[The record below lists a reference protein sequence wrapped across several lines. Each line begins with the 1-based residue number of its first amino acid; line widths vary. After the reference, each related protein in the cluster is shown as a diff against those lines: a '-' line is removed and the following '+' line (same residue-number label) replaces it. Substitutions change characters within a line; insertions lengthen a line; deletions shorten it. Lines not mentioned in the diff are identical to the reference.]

1 MNILQKIFTDY
12 YEEIK
17 YTLHPRKTEIENI
30 DKMINCG
37 DSSFGGAMY
46 GCPHCGKLKFVPFRC
61 HSRFCPTCGNKYAI
75 ERTTSMSFKL
85 VNVTH
90 RHCVF
95 TIDENLRESFL
106 KDRSLLDCL
115 FHSVN
120 SVISRMFYKMNK
132 SKNFTPGFIMVLHT
146 FGRDLKW
153 NPHIHCLLSEGGY
166 SDDGFW
172 RHVKH
177 FNYTY
182 LRNAF
187 RTALLNEMES
197 KIGPS
202 FKKVKADC
210 YTEHKHGFYVYAK
223 PNKCDP
229 KTVVKYIGR
238 YLGRPVIATSRI
250 DKYDG
255 EMVTFH
261 YNRHEDEQY
270 IEETV
275 PAMEF
280 IQRLIR
286 HIPEKHFKMI
296 RYGGLYA
303 RHRKIDSKL
312 HRAISKSKHPIYRSF
327 NQWRTAILSSFG
339 YDPLECPDCKHKMMF
354 LELYYNHKRV
364 SLEELYEK
372 AMSKSRGKRSSA

>member
-1 MNILQKIFTDY
+1 MNVLQQIFTDY
-12 YEEIK
+12 YEEIE
-17 YTLHPRKTEIENI
+17 YILHHRKTEMENI
-30 DKMINCG
+30 DKMLHCG
-37 DSSFGGAMY
+37 DPSFGGAMY

-61 HSRFCPTCGNKYAI
+61 HSRFCPTCGNKYTMD
-75 ERTTSMSFKL
+75 RTTSMSFKL

-95 TIDENLRESFL
+95 TIDENLREFFL

-120 SVISRMFYKMNK
+120 SVITRMFFKMNK

-153 NPHIHCLLSEGGY
+153 NPHIHCLISEGGY

-172 RHVKH
+172 RNVKH
-177 FNYTY
+177 FDYTF

-197 KIGPS
+197 KIGSS
-202 FKKVKADC
+202 FKKVKAKC
-210 YTEHKHGFYVYAK
+210 YREHQQGFYVYAK
-223 PNKCDP
+223 PNLCDP
-229 KTVVKYIGR
+229 RIVVKYIGR

-270 IEETV
+270 IEETI

-296 RYGGLYA
+296 RYGGIYA
-303 RHRKIDSKL
+303 RHREIDSKL
-312 HRAISKSKHPIYRSF
+312 YRAISKSKHHIYRSF

-339 YDPLECPDCKHKMMF
+339 YDPLVCPDCQHRMEF
-354 LELYYNHKRV
+354 LELYFNHQRV
-364 SLEELYEK
+364 SLEEMYEK
-372 AMSKSRGKRSSA
+372 VMSKSRGKRSSA